1 MHVIVVGCGRVGREL
16 AVGLEGAGHTVAIID
31 RDKKAFRRLPERWTG
46 RAVLG
51 QGFDRDTLEAAGVR
65 DAEALAA
72 VTNGDNTNIV
82 TARVAREHYDVA
94 NVVARIY
101 DPRRAAVYQKLGIP
115 TVATVSW
122 TTDQVMRRLFP
133 DSRAVD
139 WTDPAGTISLIE
151 VPLPEAWAGKR
162 LAGLQAPGWRIVAV
176 QRSGGGRLFADD
188 LVGQD
193 GDVLHIAT
201 DKDHA
206 EELESVL
213 ASGGEHA

>member
-16 AVGLEGAGHTVAIID
+16 AVSLEGAGHTVSIID
-31 RDKKAFRRLPERWTG
+31 RDKRAFRRLPERWTG

-51 QGFDRDTLEAAGVR
+51 QGFDRDTLESAGVR
-65 DAEALAA
+65 EAEALAA

-94 NVVARIY
+94 HVVARIY
-101 DPRRAAVYQKLGIP
+101 DPRRALVYQKLGIP

-133 DSRAVD
+133 RERAVD
-139 WTDPAGTISLIE
+139 WTDPAGKLSLVEIA
-151 VPLPEAWAGKR
+151 LPEAWAGRR
-162 LAGLQAPGWRIVAV
+162 LSGLQGTNWRMVAV
-176 QRSGGGRLFADD
+176 QRAGTARLFTDD

-193 GDVLHIAT
+193 GDVLHVAVDKEAT
-201 DKDHA
+201 DD
-206 EELESVL
+206 LERLL
-213 ASGGEHA
+213 AGGGEQ

>member
-16 AVGLEGAGHTVAIID
+16 AVSLEGSGHTVAIID

-51 QGFDRDTLEAAGVR
+51 QGFDRDTLEAAGIR

-82 TARVAREHYDVA
+82 TARIAREHYDVKH
-94 NVVARIY
+94 VVARIY

-122 TTDQVMRRLFP
+122 TTDQVQRRLFP

-139 WTDPAGTISLIE
+139 WTDPAGNISLVEI
-151 VPLPEAWAGKR
+151 PLPDVWAGRR
-162 LAGLQAPGWRIVAV
+162 LSTLQAAAGWRIVAV
-176 QRSGGGRLFADD
+176 QRAGAGRLFTDD

-193 GDVLHIAT
+193 GDVLHVAVH
-201 DKDHA
+201 K
-206 EELESVL
+206 ESVGELEHVL
-213 ASGGEHA
+213 VSGGEH